1 MSTEKLVINSV
12 DEILKLDPLEF
23 VEIMKNQD
31 NGFLSSVKNFIQMM
45 YEQTNVTKDSML
57 ALVHKAEN
65 MPNKDMEEA
74 EEVLANLYKV
84 MQILEDRHNIIKA
97 ILDERNKE

>member
-12 DEILKLDPLEF
+12 DELIKLDPIKF
-23 VEIMKNQD
+23 AEIMNSQD
-31 NGFLSSVKNFIQMM
+31 NGFLNSVKNFTQMT
-45 YEQTNVTKDSML
+45 YEQTNVTKDSIL

-65 MPNKDMEEA
+65 MPLKDKEEA

-97 ILDERNKE
+97 ILDERTMK